1 MRIEPAGRCD
11 HLGPD
16 TFDRGRDPQTGLEAM
31 TLIGEGLAPK
41 APGAA
46 ASGDLIKDGT
56 DAGFMADV
64 IEMSKTTPVIVDFWA
79 TWCGPCRQLTPALEK
94 AVTAMGGAV
103 KLVKIDIDKNPA
115 YAGQLRVQ
123 SIPTVN
129 AFVNGQPVDGFMG
142 ALPEG
147 QVRAFLDKHVPTAE
161 EMVAEAEE
169 EEAQEALVEGDS
181 DTALEKLQHAVV
193 TDPANDDARFDYVKL
208 LLQLGREDDA
218 KVAFAPVIAKAAM
231 SRKLGALKAWM
242 DALDFVASGA
252 YDASAE
258 AGFEAKIAA
267 NKRDFDTR
275 YARARWLI
283 TQQRWTDAMDEL
295 LEILMRDKAWGEEA
309 ARKTCVAILELIEAP
324 KPRGPDRGCP
334 GLRH

>member
-1 MRIEPAGRCD
+1 M
-11 HLGPD
+11 
-16 TFDRGRDPQTGLEAM
+16 
-31 TLIGEGLAPK
+31 
-41 APGAA
+41 
-46 ASGDLIKDGT
+46 
-56 DAGFMADV
+56 
-64 IEMSKTTPVIVDFWA
+64 
-79 TWCGPCRQLTPALEK
+79 
-94 AVTAMGGAV
+94 
-103 KLVKIDIDKNPA
+103 
-115 YAGQLRVQ
+115 
-123 SIPTVN
+123 
-129 AFVNGQPVDGFMG
+129 NGQPVDGFMG

-169 EEAQEALVEGDS
+169 EEAQDALADGDTG
-181 DTALEKLQHAVV
+181 TALEKLQHAVV
-193 TDPANDDARFDYVKL
+193 TDPSNDDARFDYVKL

-231 SRKLGALKAWM
+231 SRKLGALKTWM
-242 DALDFVASGA
+242 DAIDFVSSGA

-324 KPRGPDRGCP
+324 KPKVAEGQIPPEDPVVATYRRRLSSVVEVVNGATQALSIQWLPRRNGPRFGS
-334 GLRH
+334 LRHGLYCGVVVWMLGVAGCVTRPPAPDAVVTGV